1 MSKNTETDG
10 LGLLSENFEVEE
22 IVELQGLSNEMACQK
37 VINALEGSQNSK
49 IWFRFD
55 LGDGGG
61 PTLFTPIGNLLRNQL
76 KTGRIIRAM
85 PASKGGWIVRLK

>member
-10 LGLLSENFEVEE
+10 IGLLSENFEVDE
-22 IVELQGLSNEMACQK
+22 IIELQGLSSEMACQK
-37 VINALEGSQNSK
+37 VLNSLKNSEKTK

-55 LGDGGG
+55 LADGGG
-61 PTLFTPIGNLLRNQL
+61 PTLFAPIGTLLREEL
-76 KTGRIIRAM
+76 RAGRIVRAM